1 MRFPAGK
8 LFFLLV
14 FTSTL
19 FTQTVIADELSD
31 AVEADYDRHL
41 GVLFEHFH
49 RNPELS
55 LMETRTAARLAAPRL
70 EPSVYSYDGRRLQP
84 GADWSTSRRTA
95 SSGLR
100 CRCRCSQS
108 RTGT

>member
-55 LMETRTAARLAAPRL
+55 LMETRTAARLAEELRAAGF
-70 EPSVYSYDGRRLQP
+70 EVTEGVGGTGVVAIMENGP
-84 GADWSTSRRTA
+84 GIRWN
-95 SSGLR
+95 L
-100 CRCRCSQS
+100 
-108 RTGT
+108 